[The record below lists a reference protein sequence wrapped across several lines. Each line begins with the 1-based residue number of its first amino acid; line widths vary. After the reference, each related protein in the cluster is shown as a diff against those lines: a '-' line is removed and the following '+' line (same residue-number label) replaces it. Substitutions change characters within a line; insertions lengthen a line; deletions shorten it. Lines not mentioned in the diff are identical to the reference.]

1 MKKFSVF
8 FSVLS
13 VIVVTILLSACGN
26 TKSGRNNIYIVV
38 DSVEKDSF
46 LEETKSGVNDFCGD
60 NNFNFESLTCKNESD
75 FLNKLDFAGENGSLV
90 WACGAYFFDDAKKAA
105 EFNTKSKYVVLD
117 SPSDDKTT
125 NLFGVVFRTEESSFL
140 VGYIAGM
147 TTNTNQVGFVGGIN
161 DDNIATFEYGYKAGV
176 EFAAKERKTNIN
188 ISSEYVGSYVDLAK
202 AFSIG
207 DEMYKAGNDVIY
219 QAAGAAGLGV
229 IESAVQND
237 RWVIGV
243 DVDQSEIA
251 PKNVLT
257 SALKHCRAIAKYVS
271 EDIIKNNFKNSNKN
285 TYYFGLENGSVDI
298 PSNHDN
304 YSDELYEKTQ
314 NIKQKI
320 ISDEIIVPKNKDDYE
335 TFKKELQ

>member
-1 MKKFSVF
+1 MKKFILF

-26 TKSGRNNIYIVV
+26 TKSERNNIYIVL

-46 LEETKSGVNDFCGD
+46 LEETKSGVSDFCSV
-60 NNFNFESLTCKNESD
+60 NNFNFESLICKNESD
-75 FLNKLDFAGENGSLV
+75 FLNKLDYAGENGSLV
-90 WACGAYFFDDAKKAA
+90 WACGAYFFDDSKKAA
-105 EFNTKSKYVVLD
+105 EFNTKSKYIVLD
-117 SPSDDKTT
+117 SPSDDRTP

-147 TTNTNQVGFVGGIN
+147 TTQTNQVGFIGGIN

-176 EFAAKERKTNIN
+176 EFAAKERKTNI
-188 ISSEYVGSYVDLAK
+188 SVYSEYIGSYADSAR

-207 DEMYKAGNDVIY
+207 DEMYKTGNDVVY
-219 QAAGAAGLGV
+219 QAAGAAGIGV
-229 IESAVQND
+229 IEAAVQND

-257 SALKHCRAIAKYVS
+257 SALKHCRTIAKYVS
-271 EDIIKNNFKNSNKN
+271 QDVIKNNFKNSSKN

-298 PSNHDN
+298 SANHDN

-320 ISDEIIVPKNKDDYE
+320 ISNEISVPKNKNDYE

>member
-1 MKKFSVF
+1 MKKFILF

-26 TKSGRNNIYIVV
+26 TKIERNNVFIVM
-38 DSVEKDSF
+38 DSAEKDSF
-46 LEETKSGVNDFCGD
+46 LEETKRGISDFCGE
-60 NNFNFESLTCKNESD
+60 NNFNFESLICKNESD
-75 FLNKLDFAGENGSLV
+75 FLNKLDYAGENGSLV
-90 WACGAYFFDDAKKAA
+90 WACGAYFFDDTKKAA
-105 EFNTKSKYVVLD
+105 EFNTKSKYIVLD
-117 SPSDDKTT
+117 SPSDDRTP

-147 TTNTNQVGFVGGIN
+147 TTQTNQVGFIGGIN

-176 EFAAKERKTNIN
+176 EFAAKERKTNI
-188 ISSEYVGSYVDLAK
+188 SVYSEYIGSYADSAR

-207 DEMYKAGNDVIY
+207 DEMYKTGNDVVY
-219 QAAGAAGLGV
+219 QAAGAAGIGV
-229 IESAVQND
+229 IEAAVQND

-271 EDIIKNNFKNSNKN
+271 QDVIKNNFKNSSKN

-298 PSNHDN
+298 SANHDN

-320 ISDEIIVPKNKDDYE
+320 ISDEISVPKNKNDYE